1 MAIPLFLIGLFVT
14 LLAAEVPAPGEGEPV
29 NEKAAIEA
37 APSKPD
43 FVVVEGQVT
52 DHTGAG
58 QKDVRVV
65 VRRKAEGDKEGA
77 LIGEGVTDEFGDFAI
92 RSQEPVTGLI
102 VVTILKEPFAPQ
114 AHEITREEGE
124 DPPFLGETLRGTLR
138 VAGKVVGSLGDE
150 PVAGAAV
157 LLRAGYQDARAVS
170 DEDGSFRLSGLS
182 PGAGELIVEKAGF
195 GRERVE
201 IQSVATSG
209 EITIRLKPQRVL
221 RLRVAS
227 DAGAP
232 VAGAIVEVL
241 DEARQD
247 FRSLVSDDEGR
258 AELKGVH
265 FDAERLRARLTHPDY
280 VSSAGFD
287 RELQTPEDRAESA
300 HELVMVRAGRVTGRI
315 VDEAGDALHG
325 ARVAT
330 GEAEDVGSPRDW
342 SDSEGRFS
350 IGGVGPGRSVVT
362 VHLADYAPALRV
374 VEVSAGMTVEIHM
387 QLSAGAVLAGVVET
401 ESGEPGRGVEV
412 VTGEWHGFRTL
423 GLRAMTDHEGRFTM
437 FNVPRDEFEIRWLR
451 GRSAG
456 EPVQVR
462 GGTGD
467 AVRLVLPERAVADE
481 PPWEPLKPG
490 GAAPEFTLR
499 LLDGSTVRG
508 SALAGKVVLVDFW
521 ATWCPPC
528 VAEVPALIRVHESF
542 GARDDFVMIGVSL
555 DTEEREVREFVRR
568 RGVTW
573 GQAVGEGGGAR
584 AAADAFGVPG
594 IPALFLID
602 REGKVA
608 GAYLQAAEAEDA
620 LRSLLTERTGP

>member
-1 MAIPLFLIGLFVT
+1 MSIPFSIIGV
-14 LLAAEVPAPGEGEPV
+14 LLAPFVGIVAVQAKVEPENANGAVEPAP
-29 NEKAAIEA
+29 AA
-37 APSKPD
+37 

-65 VRRKAEGDKEGA
+65 VRRKAEAGGEGA
-77 LIGEGVTDEFGDFAI
+77 LVAEVATDEFGDFAV
-92 RSQEPVTGLI
+92 RTTDPVWGLV
-102 VVTILKEPFAPQ
+102 VVTIEKEPFAPQ
-114 AHEITREEGE
+114 AHEFKREEGD
-124 DPPFLGETLRGTLR
+124 DPPFLGVTLRGTL
-138 VAGKVVGSLGDE
+138 SLTGMVTGAPGDK
-150 PVAGAAV
+150 PLAGAAV
-157 LLRAGYQDARAVS
+157 LLRAGYQDSRAVS
-170 DEDGSFRLSGLS
+170 DEDGSFRLGGLS
-182 PGAGELIVEKAGF
+182 PGGGELIVEAEGF

-201 IQSVATSG
+201 IKSVAEAG
-209 EITIRLKPQRVL
+209 EIAIRLKPQRVL
-221 RLRVAS
+221 RLRVVS
-227 DAGAP
+227 DAGTP

-247 FRSLVSDDEGR
+247 FRSLVSDGEGR
-258 AELKGVH
+258 AEVKGVH
-265 FDAERLRARLTHPDY
+265 FDADRLRARLTHPEF
-280 VSSAGFD
+280 VSSVGFD
-287 RELQTPEDRAESA
+287 RALRTPEDRAESV
-300 HELVMVRAGRVTGRI
+300 HELVMMRAGRVAGRI
-315 VDEAGDALHG
+315 VDGAGNGLHG

-330 GEAEDVGSPRDW
+330 GEVEDTASPRDW

-350 IGGVGPGRSVVT
+350 IGGVGPGRAVVT
-362 VHLADYAPALRV
+362 VHLADYAPALHV
-374 VEVSAGMTVEIHM
+374 AEVSAGQKAEVNIE
-387 QLSAGAVLAGVVET
+387 LAPGAVLAGVVET

-412 VTGEWHGFRTL
+412 VTGEWQGYRTL

-481 PPWEPLKPG
+481 SPWEPLKPG

-499 LLDGSTVRG
+499 LLDGSTVR
-508 SALAGKVVLVDFW
+508 SSELAGKVVLVDFW

-528 VAEVPALIRVHESF
+528 VAEMPELVRVHEAF

-555 DTEEREVREFVRR
+555 DTEEREVREFVQR
-568 RGVTW
+568 RGVEW
-573 GQAVGEGGGAR
+573 MQAVGEGGGAP
-584 AAADAFGVPG
+584 AAADAFGVRG

-602 REGKVA
+602 REGKIA
-608 GAYLQAAEAEDA
+608 GAYLRAGEVKGA
-620 LRSLLTERTGP
+620 LRGLFAEQSSP